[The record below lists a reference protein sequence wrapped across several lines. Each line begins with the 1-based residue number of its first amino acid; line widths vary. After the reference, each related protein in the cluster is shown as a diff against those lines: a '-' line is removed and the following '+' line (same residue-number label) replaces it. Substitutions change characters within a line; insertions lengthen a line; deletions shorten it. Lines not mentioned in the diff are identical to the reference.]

1 MVYIPDENLLP
12 LIVQAQKVLAFD
24 NQDLAKLVKLS
35 PRTIT
40 RWWSNESSPS
50 GDHVLAI
57 LRAVHPKDATVSAQL
72 ATQLGHTLETL
83 GVVVRP
89 PPAPPAPPPPP
100 PPPPRPASDRL
111 VEAVVCAAAE
121 ALESTPAAVRPVLRA
136 AFARARKLRMT
147 VEEIDEAL
155 SPALRAPAAQAKKAS
170 AAAIKTKS

>member
-1 MVYIPDENLLP
+1 MPYVPDDN
-12 LIVQAQKVLAFD
+12 VLALLVRAQTVLGFD

-40 RWWSNESSPS
+40 RWWSKESGPS
-50 GDHVLAI
+50 GDQILTI

-89 PPAPPAPPPPP
+89 PPAPPAPPPLPV
-100 PPPPRPASDRL
+100 PPPRPEADLL
-111 VEAVVCAAAE
+111 VEAVVCAAAD

-147 VEEIDEAL
+147 VEDIDEAL
-155 SPALRAPAAQAKKAS
+155 SPTQGLPAVQAKKGS
-170 AAAIKTKS
+170 AVAKAKG